1 MVNCDSLGMVLEN
14 RPCIGVIRDSR
25 AQGRHTQTWHCGAL
39 RHRDQLLRMAV
50 ATLSYRIAVM
60 ECSDI
65 CGKAL
70 QVWRCGTAYPSQ
82 QWLFLSPS
90 RGIFIK

>member
-1 MVNCDSLGMVLEN
+1 MVNSDPLGMVLEN
-14 RPCIGVIRDSR
+14 MPCIGVIRDSMSTR
-25 AQGRHTQTWHCGAL
+25 QTYT
-39 RHRDQLLRMAV
+39 DILRMAV

-70 QVWRCGTAYPSQ
+70 QIWRCGTAYPSQ
-82 QWLFLSPS
+82 QWLLLSPS
-90 RGIFIK
+90 RGILIK